1 MSDTRTQ
8 TSMGAAAGDTGT
20 IVAMFESYDRVLAA
34 RDLLVSAGIDRSRIE
49 ILAQSGTAQDAS
61 FHYERND
68 EGIWGAIKRLF
79 MPDEDTHVYAEGI
92 RRGYAMLVV
101 RAGDGDQEQIIN
113 LLESQ
118 DAVDVETHAT
128 NWRQSGWSGVHEGHT
143 AWQGQRS
150 SSIGGLAAATDAS
163 AGFAAT
169 GAAGRGQEEVIPL
182 YEEQLRVGKH
192 EVGRG
197 SVRVRAYVVEQPVQE
212 QVHLREERVH
222 VERRPVD
229 RPADIATGTAEP
241 FRERTIEVT
250 ATAEEPIVGKEAR
263 VKEEIVVGKDAEERT
278 ETVSDTVRR
287 TEVEIDDDRG
297 AAPTTPPKR

>member
-1 MSDTRTQ
+1 M
-8 TSMGAAAGDTGT
+8 
-20 IVAMFESYDRVLAA
+20 
-34 RDLLVSAGIDRSRIE
+34 
-49 ILAQSGTAQDAS
+49 QDC
-61 FHYERND
+61 
-68 EGIWGAIKRLF
+68 GKL
-79 MPDEDTHVYAEGI
+79 YAEGI

-101 RAGDGDQEQIIN
+101 RTGAGDQEQIVS

-118 DAVDVETHAT
+118 DAVDVEIHAA
-128 NWRQSGWSGVHEGHT
+128 NWRHSGWAGVHEGHT

-150 SSIGGLAAATDAS
+150 SLVGGATSAPVTGAS
-163 AGFAAT
+163 SSLAAT
-169 GAAGRGQEEVIPL
+169 GTAGRGQEEVIPV
-182 YEEQLRVGKH
+182 YEELLRVGKR

-197 SVRVRAYVVEQPVQE
+197 SVRVRAYVVEQPIQE

-229 RPADIATGTAEP
+229 RPADIAAGTVEP

-250 ATAEEPIVGKEAR
+250 AKAEEAVVGKEAR

-297 AAPTTPPKR
+297 TAPTTPPKR